1 MHASFPSNIQ
11 PINAVHMAYKTLGSW
26 QNMVGR
32 VFGIHPYIAENQ
44 PHEVRTLGMNHPVVK
59 LILTYIHRHGHVQDV
74 SNPVLR

>member
-44 PHEVRTLGMNHPVVK
+44 PHEVRTLGMNHPVYV
-59 LILTYIHRHGHVQDV
+59 IVDV
-74 SNPVLR
+74 SMTSV